1 MRNLR
6 WISSVSASS
15 HSPSHA
21 VDPERLDL
29 AGHVERAVVH
39 GVAEAGAHVAADD
52 LAAALHHEAGHG
64 AGVAHHEDGAALLI
78 DTGAGADLAF
88 HHEVP
93 TP

>member
-6 WISSVSASS
+6 SISSVSASV
-15 HSPSHA
+15 HSPGDA
-21 VDPERLDL
+21 VDAERLHL
-29 AGHVERAVVH
+29 AAHVDRAVVH

-64 AGVAHHEDGAALLI
+64 AGVAHDDDRAALLI
-78 DTGAGADLAF
+78 DAGAGADLAF
-88 HHEVP
+88 DHEVP